1 MAKTKKN
8 SYQVQFSRK
17 QAIAFAKEVTTTGN
31 LPPMPDTFKAGS
43 DWEYYYLK
51 FSEFMSDGVPRFTI
65 FVEGNDK
72 LPFLHFGSM
81 PVITCPG
88 AGDCLN
94 WCYSLTSIRYPATYF
109 RLLQNTLLVM
119 RQDKALTDA
128 FLALPKGITVRLY
141 VDGDFGDLATL
152 EYWMHLISQRPDLQ
166 SVYGYSKSWALFLEY
181 DAKHNGNWPENYA
194 LNISSG
200 SIYGEAMKQRML
212 KLDPVCRGEFVALQ
226 TPTKMP
232 LKDKNPQAWAK
243 WAKVLKDIG
252 RANGYSKSF
261 VCPGRCGT
269 CTPMGHACGLPQ
281 FKGTAI
287 LIGIH

>member
-1 MAKTKKN
+1 
-8 SYQVQFSRK
+8 
-17 QAIAFAKEVTTTGN
+17 
-31 LPPMPDTFKAGS
+31 
-43 DWEYYYLK
+43 
-51 FSEFMSDGVPRFTI
+51 
-65 FVEGNDK
+65 
-72 LPFLHFGSM
+72 
-81 PVITCPG
+81 
-88 AGDCLN
+88 
-94 WCYSLTSIRYPATYF
+94 
-109 RLLQNTLLVM
+109 M
-119 RQDKALTDA
+119 R
-128 FLALPKGITVRLY
+128 
-141 VDGDFGDLATL
+141 
-152 EYWMHLISQRPDLQ
+152 LISQRPDLE

-232 LKDKNPQAWAK
+232 LKDKNPQAWAQ